1 MGRFAGLAL
10 AVLLAAC
17 QAPKPTLDPAAEPI
31 ARAFFA
37 EVRDGGDLDADPHL
51 AHELK
56 NPTSEEQLTFFR
68 AMIPL
73 APARTIELKTW
84 DAKTDN
90 VGTTT
95 RLTQAYHYADRTLI
109 VQTALFKS
117 PGGHDPIIV
126 GFNLTTAP
134 PADDS

>member
-1 MGRFAGLAL
+1 MARFAGLAL
-10 AVLLAAC
+10 AALLAAC
-17 QAPKPTLDPAAEPI
+17 HPAAPALDPAAEPI

-56 NPTSEEQLTFFR
+56 NPTSEQQLAFFR

-73 APARTIELKTW
+73 VPARSIELTTW
-84 DAKTDN
+84 DAKTEN
-90 VGTTT
+90 IGTTT
-95 RLTQAYHYADRTLI
+95 RLTHAYRYADRTLI

-117 PGGHDPIIV
+117 PGGHEPVIV
-126 GFNLTTAP
+126 GFNVTLTS
-134 PADDS
+134 ADSG